1 MPRATREQVQLID
14 PPMTSGSG
22 TSDATKPVK
31 TLVVM
36 DNVLTTLLQQTTSC
50 KTLMLG
56 LPKLNLQSNVGHV
69 LERRPLV

>member
-1 MPRATREQVQLID
+1 MLRAMREQVQLID

-36 DNVLTTLLQQTTSC
+36 DNVVTTLLQQTTS
-50 KTLMLG
+50 
-56 LPKLNLQSNVGHV
+56 
-69 LERRPLV
+69 